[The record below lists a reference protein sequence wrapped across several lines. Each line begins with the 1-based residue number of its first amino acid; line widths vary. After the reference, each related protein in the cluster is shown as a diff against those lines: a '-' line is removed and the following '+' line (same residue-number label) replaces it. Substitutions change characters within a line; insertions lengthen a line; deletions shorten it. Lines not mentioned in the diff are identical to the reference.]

1 MKRLEV
7 RPGFVAL
14 LCFLF
19 YISPG
24 MVFWSFLMLSALH
37 ELGHLAVLRIF
48 SIQVRKIRLG
58 AFGAVMD
65 TAPMSFFQEA
75 ICALAGP
82 MVNIV
87 CFFLLKGSAPGTA
100 LLSLLLG
107 CYNLLPVFPLDGGR
121 ALRALLC
128 SLMPLKAAR
137 IAEMTASILTLAA
150 IACLSV
156 QQKDTFG
163 ILPLWLFTILLGHLC
178 FERNTCCELAGSPI

>member
-24 MVFWSFLMLSALH
+24 IVFWSFLMLSALH
-37 ELGHLAVLRIF
+37 ELGHLALLRIF
-48 SIQVRKIRLG
+48 SIQVGKIRLG
-58 AFGAVMD
+58 AFGAVMN

-82 MVNIV
+82 IVNII
-87 CFFLLKGSAPGTA
+87 CFFLLKRRAPGAA

-121 ALRALLC
+121 SLRAILC
-128 SLMPLKAAR
+128 SLMPLKAAMA
-137 IAEMTASILTLAA
+137 AEMAVSILTLAA
-150 IACLSV
+150 IALLSARL
-156 QQKDTFG
+156 KDTFG

-178 FERNTCCELAGSPI
+178 FERNTCCVLAASPI